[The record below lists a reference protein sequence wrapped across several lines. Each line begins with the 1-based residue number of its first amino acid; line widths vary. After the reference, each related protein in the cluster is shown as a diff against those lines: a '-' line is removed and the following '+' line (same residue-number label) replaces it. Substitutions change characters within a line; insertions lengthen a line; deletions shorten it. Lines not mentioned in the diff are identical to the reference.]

1 MAGGICRALG
11 IATCAADLRQNAR
24 QRLAPLADQPR
35 RTDQGVLAAELL
47 IGQLQFE
54 HAVHHQIGVATD
66 GTRKVTVARRGERKV
81 ALVARLVQ
89 RALHA
94 AQKQRVNER
103 CVGRT
108 GGSINCSLQ
117 LIGTPQ
123 GNTGSTAIVDDA

>member
-11 IATCAADLRQNAR
+11 IAACAADLRQNAR

-35 RTDQGVLAAELL
+35 RTDQGVLAAKPL

-94 AQKQRVNER
+94 AQKQRVDER

-108 GGSINCSLQ
+108 GGSIDCSLQ
-117 LIGTPQ
+117 LIGAPQ

>member
-1 MAGGICRALG
+1 MAGGIGRTLR
-11 IATCAADLRQNAR
+11 IAARTANLRQNAR

-54 HAVHHQIGVATD
+54 HAVHHQIGVTTD
-66 GTRKVTVARRGERKV
+66 GTRKVAVARRGERKV

-94 AQKQRVNER
+94 AQKQRVDER

-108 GGSINCSLQ
+108 GGSINCSL
-117 LIGTPQ
+117 
-123 GNTGSTAIVDDA
+123 

>member
-1 MAGGICRALG
+1 M
-11 IATCAADLRQNAR
+11 
-24 QRLAPLADQPR
+24 
-35 RTDQGVLAAELL
+35 
-47 IGQLQFE
+47 
-54 HAVHHQIGVATD
+54 HHQIGVATD

-94 AQKQRVNER
+94 AQKQRVDER

-108 GGSINCSLQ
+108 GGSIDCSLQ
-117 LIGTPQ
+117 LIGAPQ